1 MTVSTN
7 ELQTWMNA
15 REDEHLEF
23 KEARTN
29 FHFETLV
36 KYCVALANEGGG
48 RMILGVT
55 DKLPRTVVGSR
66 GFFSISN
73 GRRAGLI
80 ERLRLRVEVEEI
92 QHPNGRVLVFQ
103 IPARPIGVPMQYEG
117 AYWMRSGEALVPM
130 TPDQLQRIF
139 AEASPDF
146 SAEIC
151 TSAQLDGLDPIAVEC
166 ASLAASALAAEVHQ
180 TQDIST
186 RPVEQLLADAEL
198 LVDGEVTY
206 AALILLGTRKA
217 LGKYLAQAELI
228 FEYRSNEV
236 PGPAAERHE
245 FRQGFLP
252 VLDEIW
258 RLINQRND
266 LQHFQQGL
274 FIWDV
279 PTFNER
285 VIREAVLNAVSHRDY
300 RHGGSIFVRQYPRRI
315 EIVSPGGLPAGITP
329 ENILRQQNPRNRRI
343 AEVLGKCGLVERAGQ
358 GFDRI
363 FRECIQQ
370 SKPLPDFAHT
380 DAHSVWLTLHGDI
393 QDPEF
398 LRFLEEI
405 GREQVAAFGLDDLLV
420 VDLVHREQPISN
432 DLKPRV
438 EHLLEQG
445 IIERTGR
452 GRGVRLL
459 LSRQFYRHI
468 GKAGVYTRKR
478 GLDRETNK
486 ELLLKHIQD
495 NRKEGSPLRELVQVL
510 PALSYIQVQKLLQ
523 ELRIKG
529 QIHKVGNTSA
539 ARWYP
544 GGPPSGI
551 MRKNK

>member
-1 MTVSTN
+1 MTVSVN
-7 ELQTWMNA
+7 ELQTWINA
-15 REDEHLEF
+15 KEDEHLEF
-23 KEARTN
+23 KEAKTK
-29 FHFETLV
+29 FDFEKLV

-66 GFFSISN
+66 AFPDLAWTK
-73 GRRAGLI
+73 AGLI
-80 ERLRLRVEVEEI
+80 ERLRLRVDVEEI
-92 QHPNGRVLVFQ
+92 QHPDGRVLVFQ
-103 IPARPIGVPMQYEG
+103 IPTRSIGVPIQYKG
-117 AYWMRSGEALVPM
+117 AYWMRGGEALVPM

-139 AEASPDF
+139 AEASLDF
-146 SAEIC
+146 SSEIC
-151 TSAQLDGLDPIAVEC
+151 TSARLDDLDPTAVDVLRQLWQRK
-166 ASLAASALAAEVHQ
+166 SPD
-180 TQDIST
+180 QDIVT
-186 RPVEQLLADAEL
+186 RPDEQLLADAEL
-198 LVDGEVTY
+198 LVDGEVTN

-258 RLINQRND
+258 KLINQRND

-285 VIREAVLNAVSHRDY
+285 VVREAVLNAVSHRDY

-315 EIVSPGGLPAGITP
+315 EIVSPGGFPAGITP

-343 AEVLGKCGLVERAGQ
+343 AEVLSKCGLVERAGQ

-370 SKPLPDFAHT
+370 SKPLPDFSHT
-380 DAHSVWLTLHGDI
+380 DAYSVWLTLHGDI
-393 QDPEF
+393 QDQEF

-420 VDLVHREQPISN
+420 VDLVHREQPVPD
-432 DLKPRV
+432 DLKPRIG
-438 EHLLEQG
+438 HLLDLG
-445 IIERTGR
+445 IIERVGR

-468 GKAGVYTRKR
+468 GQAGVYTRRR

-486 ELLLKHIQD
+486 ELLLRHIQD
-495 NRKEGSPLRELVQVL
+495 NRKQGSQLRELVQVL
-510 PALSYIQVQKLLQ
+510 PALSYVQVQKLLQ

-544 GGPPSGI
+544 GGPPAGI
-551 MRKNK
+551 MPK